1 MARSGVDI
9 AEIAS
14 LMGDVARAHM
24 LAALMDGRALTALE
38 LALTARVTPQTAS
51 SHLAKLREANL
62 LTMEKQGRHR
72 YFRLA
77 SPRVA
82 EALESVL
89 TLAGDGPPR
98 HRPPTRIDAEMRTAR
113 TCYDHVAGVLGVGV
127 TNSLVARGHVAIE
140 DDAGE
145 VTASGVDFLTRL
157 GVDLTPRQKSRR
169 IFCRPCLDW
178 SERRPHLA
186 GHVGAALCAH
196 FLNVDWV
203 RRTRESRALKITP
216 LGREKFAEVF
226 GVVLQETGATPRV
239 SPAAAARL
247 SPSPRAG
254 AHAGSTRYSR
264 SAARGL

>member
-1 MARSGVDI
+1 LARIGVDL

-24 LAALMDGRALTALE
+24 LTALMDGRALTALE
-38 LALTARVTPQTAS
+38 LALTAWVTPQTAS
-51 SHLAKLREANL
+51 SHLGKLREANL
-62 LTMEKQGRHR
+62 LAMEKQGRHR

-98 HRPPTRIDAEMRTAR
+98 HRPPTRIDEEMRTAR

-127 TNSLVARGHVAIE
+127 TDSLVARGCVVIE

-145 VTASGVDFLTRL
+145 VTATGVDFLTRL
-157 GVDLTPRQKSRR
+157 GVDLTPRGKSRR

-196 FLNVDWV
+196 FMGADWV
-203 RRTRESRALKITP
+203 RQTRESRALKITP
-216 LGREKFAEVF
+216 LGREKFAEMF
-226 GVVLQETGATPRV
+226 GVVLQETAAPPRV
-239 SPAAAARL
+239 SPAAAGRPL
-247 SPSPRAG
+247 PSPRAG
-254 AHAGSTRYSR
+254 AHAGSTRYNR

>member
-1 MARSGVDI
+1 M
-9 AEIAS
+9 
-14 LMGDVARAHM
+14 
-24 LAALMDGRALTALE
+24 
-38 LALTARVTPQTAS
+38 
-51 SHLAKLREANL
+51 
-62 LTMEKQGRHR
+62 
-72 YFRLA
+72 
-77 SPRVA
+77 
-82 EALESVL
+82 L

-127 TNSLVARGHVAIE
+127 TDSLVARGHVAIE

-145 VTASGVDFLTRL
+145 VTPSGVDFLTRL

>member
-127 TNSLVARGHVAIE
+127 TDSLVARGHVAIE

-145 VTASGVDFLTRL
+145 VTPSGVDFLTRL

>member
-51 SHLAKLREANL
+51 SHLAKLREGNL
-62 LTMEKQGRHR
+62 LAMEKQGRHR

-77 SPRVA
+77 SSRVA
-82 EALESVL
+82 DALESVL

-113 TCYDHVAGVLGVGV
+113 TCYDHVAGVLGV
-127 TNSLVARGHVAIE
+127 
-140 DDAGE
+140 
-145 VTASGVDFLTRL
+145 
-157 GVDLTPRQKSRR
+157 DLTPRTKSRR

-196 FLNVDWV
+196 FVGADWV
-203 RRTRESRALKITP
+203 RRTRESRALQITP
-216 LGREKFAEVF
+216 LGREKFAEMF
-226 GVVLQETGATPRV
+226 GVVLEAPRV

-247 SPSPRAG
+247 VASPRDG
-254 AHAGSTRYSR
+254 AHAGSIRYSR

>member
-62 LTMEKQGRHR
+62 LAMKAG
-72 YFRLA
+72 A
-77 SPRVA
+77 SPLFPLGLAARGGCARIRADACRRRPAASPAADAHRCGDAQRAHLLRSCRRV
-82 EALESVL
+82 LS
-89 TLAGDGPPR
+89 
-98 HRPPTRIDAEMRTAR
+98 
-113 TCYDHVAGVLGVGV
+113 VGV
-127 TNSLVARGHVAIE
+127 TDSRRRTRTRRDRRRCGRSDGI
-140 DDAGE
+140 
-145 VTASGVDFLTRL
+145 GVSFLTRL

-226 GVVLQETGATPRV
+226 GVVLQKR
-239 SPAAAARL
+239 SNAARSAL
-247 SPSPRAG
+247 RRRRAFSPSPRAG
-254 AHAGSTRYSR
+254 ACRIHSV
-264 SAARGL
+264 

>member
-1 MARSGVDI
+1 MARTGVDI

-14 LMGDVARAHM
+14 LMGDVARGHM

-51 SHLAKLREANL
+51 SHLAKLTAANL
-62 LTMEKQGRHR
+62 LAMEKQGRHR

-98 HRPPTRIDAEMRTAR
+98 HRPPTRIDKEMRNAR

-127 TNSLVARGHVAIE
+127 TDSLVTRGHVAIAG
-140 DDAGE
+140 DAGE
-145 VTASGVDFLTRL
+145 VTASGVVFLEEL
-157 GVDLTPRQKSRR
+157 GVDVTPRGKSRR

-196 FLNVDWV
+196 FLEADWV

-216 LGREKFAEVF
+216 LGRDKFAELF
-226 GVVLQETGATPRV
+226 GVVLDEPVA
-239 SPAAAARL
+239 SPAAGARL
-247 SPSPRAG
+247 SPSPRGG
-254 AHAGSTRYSR
+254 ARAGSTPYTR

>member
-1 MARSGVDI
+1 MARPGVDI

-14 LMGDVARAHM
+14 LMGDVARGHM

-38 LALTARVTPQTAS
+38 LALAAGVTPQTAS
-51 SHLAKLREANL
+51 SHLGKLTQANL
-62 LTMEKQGRHR
+62 LAMEKQGRHR

-82 EALESVL
+82 ESLESVL
-89 TLAGDGPPR
+89 TLAGDAPPR
-98 HRPPTRIDAEMRTAR
+98 HRPVTRIDAEMRTAR
-113 TCYDHVAGVLGVGV
+113 TCYDHVAGLLGVGV
-127 TNSLVARGHVAIE
+127 TDALVKRGHVVIE

-145 VTASGVDFLTRL
+145 VTSSGVEFLEGL
-157 GVDLTPRQKSRR
+157 GIDLAPRAKSRR
-169 IFCRPCLDW
+169 VFCRPCLDW

-196 FLNVDWV
+196 FIGADWV
-203 RRTRESRALKITP
+203 QRKRESRALKITP

-226 GVVLQETGATPRV
+226 GLVIEPPRV
-239 SPAAAARL
+239 SPAAAARP

>member
-1 MARSGVDI
+1 MARIGVDL

-51 SHLAKLREANL
+51 SHLAKLRQANL
-62 LTMEKQGRHR
+62 LAMEKQGRHR

-82 EALESVL
+82 QALESVL

-127 TNSLVARGHVAIE
+127 ADALVARGAVAIAG
-140 DDAGE
+140 DAGE
-145 VTASGVDFLTRL
+145 VTDSGAAFLEGL
-157 GVDLTPRQKSRR
+157 GVDLTPRAKSKR

-196 FLNVDWV
+196 FLEADWV
-203 RRTRESRALKITP
+203 RRTCDSRALKITP
-216 LGREKFAEVF
+216 LGRERFAEVF
-226 GVVLQETGATPRV
+226 GVHLDM
-239 SPAAAARL
+239 PAAAAR
-247 SPSPRAG
+247 
-254 AHAGSTRYSR
+254 
-264 SAARGL
+264 ARN

>member
-1 MARSGVDI
+1 LARTGVDI

-62 LTMEKQGRHR
+62 LKMEKQGRHR

-82 EALESVL
+82 QALESVL
-89 TLAGDGPPR
+89 TLAGDAPPR

-113 TCYDHVAGVLGVGV
+113 TCYDHVAGLLGVGV
-127 TNSLVARGHVAIE
+127 TDSLVARGCVVID

-145 VTASGVDFLTRL
+145 VTDAGAAFLERLGIDLTRR
-157 GVDLTPRQKSRR
+157 GKSRR

-196 FLNVDWV
+196 FLDADWV

-226 GVVLQETGATPRV
+226 GVQIEAPRV

-247 SPSPRAG
+247 SPSPRG
-254 AHAGSTRYSR
+254 GGHAVSTPYSR

>member
-62 LTMEKQGRHR
+62 LAMEKQGRHR

-89 TLAGDGPPR
+89 TLAGDAPPR
-98 HRPPTRIDAEMRTAR
+98 HRPVTRIDEEMRTAR
-113 TCYDHVAGVLGVGV
+113 TCYDHVAGLLGVGV
-127 TNSLVARGHVAIE
+127 TDSLVSRGHVAIE

-145 VTASGVDFLTRL
+145 VTASGADFLARL
-157 GVDLTPRQKSRR
+157 GIDLTPRTKSRR

-196 FLNVDWV
+196 FVGADWV
-203 RRTRESRALKITP
+203 QRKRESRALKITP
-216 LGREKFAEVF
+216 LGREKFAELF
-226 GVVLQETGATPRV
+226 GVDLPAPNPSKAAQPNSRASAFPKTAKSTPLET
-239 SPAAAARL
+239 
-247 SPSPRAG
+247 
-254 AHAGSTRYSR
+254 
-264 SAARGL
+264 SAASKHFSG

>member
-9 AEIAS
+9 AGIAS

-62 LTMEKQGRHR
+62 LAMEKQGRHR

-82 EALESVL
+82 DALESVL

-98 HRPPTRIDAEMRTAR
+98 HRPPTRIDAEMRNAR

-127 TNSLVARGHVAIE
+127 TDSLVERGHVTIE

-145 VTASGVDFLTRL
+145 VTASGVAFLEGLGVGLTR
-157 GVDLTPRQKSRR
+157 RSKSRR

-196 FLNVDWV
+196 FVDADWV
-203 RRTRESRALKITP
+203 RQTRESRALKITP
-216 LGREKFAEVF
+216 LGREKFAEIF
-226 GVVLQETGATPRV
+226 GVVLDAPAN
-239 SPAAAARL
+239 PAAAERL
-247 SPSPRAG
+247 WLSPRAG
-254 AHAGSTRYSR
+254 ARDGARAGSTRYSR

>member
-1 MARSGVDI
+1 LARSGVDI

-62 LTMEKQGRHR
+62 LAMEKQGRHR
-72 YFRLA
+72 YFRL
-77 SPRVA
+77 SSQRVA

-98 HRPPTRIDAEMRTAR
+98 HRPVTRIDAEMRTAR
-113 TCYDHVAGVLGVGV
+113 TCYDHVAGLLGVGV
-127 TNSLVARGHVAIE
+127 TDSLVSRGMIAIE

-145 VTASGVDFLTRL
+145 VTAAGVTFLERL
-157 GVDLTPRQKSRR
+157 CVDLTPRAKSRR

-196 FLNVDWV
+196 FIGADWV
-203 RRTRESRALKITP
+203 RRTRESRALQITP

-226 GVVLQETGATPRV
+226 GVRLEEPRL
-239 SPAAAARL
+239 SPAAVGRL
-247 SPSPRAG
+247 VVSPPAG
-254 AHAGSTRYSR
+254 AHAESTRYNR
-264 SAARGL
+264 SAARDL

>member
-1 MARSGVDI
+1 
-9 AEIAS
+9 
-14 LMGDVARAHM
+14 
-24 LAALMDGRALTALE
+24 
-38 LALTARVTPQTAS
+38 VTPQTAS

-62 LTMEKQGRHR
+62 LAMEKQGRHR
-72 YFRLA
+72 YFRLS

-98 HRPPTRIDAEMRTAR
+98 HRPVTRIDQEMRNAR
-113 TCYDHVAGVLGVGV
+113 TCYDHVAGVLGVGIAD
-127 TNSLVARGHVAIE
+127 SLIARGAIAIE

-145 VTASGVDFLTRL
+145 VTPAGVDFLTRL
-157 GVDLTPRQKSRR
+157 GVDLTPRAKSRR

-196 FLNVDWV
+196 FIGADWV
-203 RRTRESRALKITP
+203 RQTRESRALKITP
-216 LGREKFAEVF
+216 LGCEKFAEIF
-226 GVVLQETGATPRV
+226 GVMLEAPPIPAVVGR
-239 SPAAAARL
+239 PAA
-247 SPSPRAG
+247 SPRAG
-254 AHAGSTRYSR
+254 VHAISTRYSR

>member
-1 MARSGVDI
+1 LARTGVDI

-14 LMGDVARAHM
+14 LMGDVARGHM

-38 LALTARVTPQTAS
+38 LALAARVTPQTAS
-51 SHLAKLREANL
+51 SHLAKLTASNL
-62 LTMEKQGRHR
+62 LAMEKQGRHR

-82 EALESVL
+82 QALESVL
-89 TLAGDGPPR
+89 TLAGDAPPR

-127 TNSLVARGHVAIE
+127 TDSLVARGCVVIE

-145 VTASGVDFLTRL
+145 VTEAGIAFMTRL
-157 GVDLTPRQKSRR
+157 GVDLTPRQKSKR

-196 FLNVDWV
+196 FLDADWV

-226 GVVLQETGATPRV
+226 GVELPEAV
-239 SPAAAARL
+239 SPAAAARPSL
-247 SPSPRAG
+247 SPHAG
-254 AHAGSTRYSR
+254 AHAGSTRYNR

>member
-1 MARSGVDI
+1 MARTGVDI
-9 AEIAS
+9 AGIAS

-38 LALTARVTPQTAS
+38 LALAARVTPQTAS
-51 SHLAKLREANL
+51 SHLGKLREANL
-62 LTMEKQGRHR
+62 LAMEKQGRHR

-127 TNSLVARGHVAIE
+127 ADSLVARGAVAIA

-145 VTASGVDFLTRL
+145 VTASGVAFLEGL
-157 GVDLTPRQKSRR
+157 GVDLTPRAKSKR

-196 FLNVDWV
+196 FLEADWM

-216 LGREKFAEVF
+216 LGRERFAELF
-226 GVVLQETGATPRV
+226 GVVLEAPRV
-239 SPAAAARL
+239 SPAVVGRL

>member
-9 AEIAS
+9 AGIAS

-62 LTMEKQGRHR
+62 LAMEKQGRHR

-98 HRPPTRIDAEMRTAR
+98 HRPPTRIDAEMRNAR
-113 TCYDHVAGVLGVGV
+113 TCYDHVAGVLGV
-127 TNSLVARGHVAIE
+127 
-140 DDAGE
+140 
-145 VTASGVDFLTRL
+145 
-157 GVDLTPRQKSRR
+157 DLTPRSKSRR

-178 SERRPHLA
+178 SERRAHLA

-196 FLNVDWV
+196 FIDADWV
-203 RRTRESRALKITP
+203 RQTRESRALKITP
-216 LGREKFAEVF
+216 LGREKFAELF
-226 GVVLQETGATPRV
+226 GVILQENKAM
-239 SPAAAARL
+239 SAIPAAVAPL
-247 SPSPRAG
+247 SVSPRAG
-254 AHAGSTRYSR
+254 ARAGSTRYSR

>member
-9 AEIAS
+9 AGIAS

-51 SHLAKLREANL
+51 SHLAKLSEANL
-62 LTMEKQGRHR
+62 LMMEKQGRHR

-89 TLAGDGPPR
+89 TLAGDAPPR
-98 HRPPTRIDAEMRTAR
+98 HRPPTRIDQEMRTAR

-127 TNSLVARGHVAIE
+127 TDSLVARGHVAIE

-145 VTASGVDFLTRL
+145 VTQPGVAFLEGL

-186 GHVGAALCAH
+186 GRVGAALCAH
-196 FLNVDWV
+196 FLAADWV

-216 LGREKFAEVF
+216 LGRERFAEVF
-226 GVVLQETGATPRV
+226 GVVLPEPV
-239 SPAAAARL
+239 SPVAAAHLVA
-247 SPSPRAG
+247 SPRAA
-254 AHAGSTRYSR
+254 AHAGSTRYNR
-264 SAARGL
+264 LAARGL

>member
-14 LMGDVARAHM
+14 LMGDVARAQM

-98 HRPPTRIDAEMRTAR
+98 HRPPTRIDAEMRNAR

-127 TNSLVARGHVAIE
+127 TDSLVARGHVAIE

-145 VTASGVDFLTRL
+145 VTPSGV
-157 GVDLTPRQKSRR
+157 
-169 IFCRPCLDW
+169 
-178 SERRPHLA
+178 
-186 GHVGAALCAH
+186 H
-196 FLNVDWV
+196 FLSD
-203 RRTRESRALKITP
+203 L
-216 LGREKFAEVF
+216 
-226 GVVLQETGATPRV
+226 V
-239 SPAAAARL
+239 S
-247 SPSPRAG
+247 
-254 AHAGSTRYSR
+254 T
-264 SAARGL
+264 

>member
-62 LTMEKQGRHR
+62 LAMEKQGRHR

-82 EALESVL
+82 DALEPVL
-89 TLAGDGPPR
+89 TLAGDAPPR
-98 HRPPTRIDAEMRTAR
+98 HRPVTRIDQEMRTAR
-113 TCYDHVAGVLGVGV
+113 TCFDHVAGVLGVSV
-127 TNSLVARGHVAIE
+127 TDSLVSRGHVAIAG
-140 DDAGE
+140 DAGE
-145 VTASGVDFLTRL
+145 LTAAGVAFLERL
-157 GVDLTPRQKSRR
+157 GVNLTPRAKSRR

-186 GHVGAALCAH
+186 GHVGAVLCAH
-196 FLNVDWV
+196 FLDADWV

-226 GVVLQETGATPRV
+226 GLVLPEAA
-239 SPAAAARL
+239 SPATAARL
-247 SPSPRAG
+247 VVSPRG
-254 AHAGSTRYSR
+254 GVHAGSTRYSR
-264 SAARGL
+264 SVARGL